1 MKPQRLS
8 RLTAAGFTLVEVMV
22 ALVLGL
28 LLTAGIVSIF
38 QATSSTNRVQH
49 SLARVQE
56 NGRYA
61 VARLNSDLRAA
72 GGQFCSNAGSVTNA
86 TFNAA
91 NLEDAQQGAWR
102 EPRLLYGNFRLPDW
116 ASPGPTFT
124 APAPPL
130 DLSARFYVQG
140 YDCDAGGCRPQTPAL
155 PATLPAEGEAD
166 GNRVRGSDVLVLR
179 QLRSSGWAVVDCTLT
194 PAPLLRVRPA
204 PASNSPPAPAD
215 PAFDVTAGQIAM
227 MSDCDKPQIFGV
239 GAAVPSTLLPGAIDV
254 TPDAEAVAGGFVCP
268 ASTPGREVRLFNM
281 SDDFVTITYYLR
293 LRADQNPDAPGRLV
307 PVLMRREATTTQP
320 GNVDQVVE
328 QELVQGVERL
338 DFLYGIQ
345 RGGDRITYLSAR
357 EVDAG
362 GGCPAQPG
370 SAQADATC
378 GWRTV
383 HSIEA
388 HLLLNTVD
396 NHFGLA
402 LSDSAYRY
410 SIDGPDFV
418 LPPAS
423 LAGPMPLT
431 NIAAGRMMRREFVS
445 LVANRNFSP

>member
-1 MKPQRLS
+1 MS
-8 RLTAAGFTLVEVMV
+8 RTIPSRPRAAGFTLVEVMV

-38 QATSSTNRVQH
+38 QATSSTSRVQH

-61 VARLNSDLRAA
+61 LARLNSDLRAA
-72 GGQFCSNAGSVTNA
+72 GGQYCSNAGSVTNA

-91 NLEDAQQGAWR
+91 NAEDAQEGAWR
-102 EPRLLYGNFRLPDW
+102 EPRVLYSNFRLPDW
-116 ASPGPTFT
+116 AAAGPTFT

-130 DLSARFYVQG
+130 DLSARVYVQG
-140 YDCDAGGCRPQTPAL
+140 YDCDAGSCQPATPAL
-155 PATLPAEGEAD
+155 PNNLPAVGDAP

-179 QLRSSGWAVVDCTLT
+179 QLRSAGWEVVDCTLT
-194 PAPLLRVRPA
+194 PSPLLRVKPA
-204 PASNSPPAPAD
+204 PASTNPPAPAD
-215 PAFDVTAGQIAM
+215 PAFDVVAGQLAM

-239 GAAVPSTLLPGAIDV
+239 GSVAPSAALAGALDL
-254 TPDAEAVAGGFVCP
+254 TPDAEAAAGGFICP

-281 SDDFVTITYYLR
+281 TEDFVTITYYLR
-293 LRADQNPDAPGRLV
+293 LRADENPDAPGRVV
-307 PVLMRREATTTQP
+307 PVLVRREATTQP
-320 GNVDQVVE
+320 GAGDQVTE

-338 DFLYGIQ
+338 DFLYGIH
-345 RGGDRITYLSAR
+345 RGNDRITYLSAR
-357 EVDAG
+357 GVDAG

-370 SAQADATC
+370 SSLADAGC

-383 HSIEA
+383 HSIEV

-396 NHFGLA
+396 NHFGLVQ
-402 LSDSAYRY
+402 SDAAYRY

-418 LPPAS
+418 VPPIE
-423 LAGPMPLT
+423 LAAPMPVSNLP
-431 NIAAGRMMRREFVS
+431 AGRMMRREFVS

>member
-1 MKPQRLS
+1 MNQRRLS
-8 RLTAAGFTLVEVMV
+8 RHAAAGFTLVEVMV

-28 LLTAGIVSIF
+28 LLTGGIVSIF
-38 QATSSTNRVQH
+38 QATASTNRVQH
-49 SLARVQE
+49 ALARVQE

-72 GGQFCSNAGSVTNA
+72 GGQYCSNAGSVTNA

-91 NLEDAQQGAWR
+91 NAEDAQQGAWR
-102 EPRLLYGNFRLPDW
+102 EPRLLYGSFRLPDW

-140 YDCDAGGCRPQTPAL
+140 YDCDASGCQPQVPAL
-155 PATLPAEGEAD
+155 PATLPVVGDAD

-179 QLRSSGWAVVDCTLT
+179 QLRSSGWEVVDCTLT

-204 PASNSPPAPAD
+204 AASSNPPAPAD
-215 PAFDVTAGQIAM
+215 PPFDITAGQIAM

-239 GAAVPSTLLPGAIDV
+239 GGVTASTVLAGAIDV
-254 TPDAEAVAGGFVCP
+254 TPDGEAAAGGFVCP
-268 ASTPGREVRLFNM
+268 ASTPGREVRLFNV

-307 PVLMRREATTTQP
+307 PVLVRREVTTTQP
-320 GNVDQVVE
+320 GNVDRVVE

-338 DFLYGIQ
+338 DFLYGIH
-345 RGGDRITYLSAR
+345 RGVDRITYLSAR
-357 EVDAG
+357 EVDAA
-362 GGCPAQPG
+362 GGCSAQPG
-370 SAQADATC
+370 SSLADATC

-383 HSIEA
+383 HSIET
-388 HLLLNTVD
+388 HLLLDTVD
-396 NHFGLA
+396 NHFGLVQ
-402 LSDSAYRY
+402 SDSAYRY

-418 LPPAS
+418 LPPAD

-445 LVANRNFSP
+445 LIANRNFSP